1 MPSTDITFCTIYT
14 DDDRMPVYGLYD
26 DKFQKQVQ
34 ETVKLLNDAKGLIV
48 SSIPRA
54 IPIITFFNAHPCN
67 IFADGLSI

>member
-1 MPSTDITFCTIYT
+1 
-14 DDDRMPVYGLYD
+14 MPVYGLYD

-54 IPIITFFNAHPCN
+54 IPIITFFNARPCN